1 MNEELTIEQE
11 DELIRADM
19 AALESGINDQEE
31 ETTENTEPVEE
42 VESDESEAETTETA
56 DEVEKPKKKNNV
68 AKILAEKNEYK
79 RQAMEANKRL
89 EELESSV

>member
-19 AALESGINDQEE
+19 AALESGTNDQEE
-31 ETTENTEPVEE
+31 ETTEYTEPVPE
-42 VESDESEAETTETA
+42 VESEESEEETTETA
-56 DEVEKPKKKNNV
+56 EEVEKPKKKNNV

-79 RQAMEANKRL
+79 REAIEAKKRIA
-89 EELESSV
+89 ELEARV